1 MHITVRVPSN
11 IKRDVEA
18 IGEAR
23 GETVTGIIEAALRR
37 YVSRHR
43 GLLP

>member
-1 MHITVRVPSN
+1 VRVPSS

-18 IGEAR
+18 IGDLR
-23 GETVTGIIEAALRR
+23 GETVTEIIEAALRR

-43 GLLP
+43 RLLP